1 MRTTRLQKESLKQEI
16 KEILSQEK
24 EVSKIFIFGSFVKS
38 AHPNDIDIAIFQD
51 SDESYLQLAM
61 KYRRLTR
68 PIARKIA
75 IDIIP
80 IKPNAADSWFLSE
93 IKAGELIYER

>member
-1 MRTTRLQKESLKQEI
+1 MKNEI
-16 KEILSQEK
+16 KEILSKEK
-24 EVSKIFIFGSFVKS
+24 EVNKIVIFGSFLKS
-38 AHPNDIDIAIFQD
+38 DHPNDIDIAIFQD

-80 IKPNAADSWFLSE
+80 IKSNAADSWFLSE

>member
-24 EVSKIFIFGSFVKS
+24 EVRKIFIFGSFVKS
-38 AHPNDIDIAIFQD
+38 NHPNDIDIAIFQD
-51 SDESYLQLAM
+51 SDEPYLQLAM

-80 IKPNAADSWFLSE
+80 VKSDAADSWFLSE
-93 IKAGELIYER
+93 IMAGELIYER